1 MKKQLFKS
9 GTNGILLGLAVS
21 MVMFL
26 ILAQSYMPLNTHSA
40 VGQWI
45 TSHQIHGSI
54 ILAYCLITWFAIG
67 ILFEVASYIFRK
79 AEWSLLRETLSW
91 FHSTSY
97 PQRMAPSTFDF
108 LLGASHWIQ
117 PYLSA
122 RLGLFLLENEKGY
135 WTTQSRIET
144 PIKNKKPVNRQAS
157 FIVSVLNLLQP
168 SWLASVSCCKC
179 PNHATLEEPD
189 FQ

>member
-40 VGQWI
+40 VGQWM

-79 AEWSLLRETLSW
+79 AEWSLLRETLT
-91 FHSTSY
+91 HYALTC
-97 PQRMAPSTFDF
+97 
-108 LLGASHWIQ
+108 LG
-117 PYLSA
+117 
-122 RLGLFLLENEKGY
+122 
-135 WTTQSRIET
+135 
-144 PIKNKKPVNRQAS
+144 
-157 FIVSVLNLLQP
+157 FIPL
-168 SWLASVSCCKC
+168 
-179 PNHATLEEPD
+179 ATLSGWFPLRLTFYLELVIEFSLIYLLVWAFSYWKMKKD
-189 FQ
+189 IEQLNQELKHL

>member
-67 ILFEVASYIFRK
+67 ILFEVASYIVRK
-79 AEWSLLRETLSW
+79 AE
-91 FHSTSY
+91 
-97 PQRMAPSTFDF
+97 
-108 LLGASHWIQ
+108 
-117 PYLSA
+117 
-122 RLGLFLLENEKGY
+122 
-135 WTTQSRIET
+135 
-144 PIKNKKPVNRQAS
+144 
-157 FIVSVLNLLQP
+157 
-168 SWLASVSCCKC
+168 
-179 PNHATLEEPD
+179 
-189 FQ
+189 

>member
-54 ILAYCLITWFAIG
+54 ILAYCLITLKSLAIFSVR
-67 ILFEVASYIFRK
+67 LSEVYFVK
-79 AEWSLLRETLSW
+79 PSLTML
-91 FHSTSY
+91 
-97 PQRMAPSTFDF
+97 
-108 LLGASHWIQ
+108 
-117 PYLSA
+117 
-122 RLGLFLLENEKGY
+122 
-135 WTTQSRIET
+135 
-144 PIKNKKPVNRQAS
+144 
-157 FIVSVLNLLQP
+157 
-168 SWLASVSCCKC
+168 
-179 PNHATLEEPD
+179 
-189 FQ
+189 